1 MDKDEIIKV
10 VEITMG
16 AYQTMFE
23 NSIRAFSSQIAQF
36 EERNSKQHDEI
47 INHQKETNGRVKKLE
62 QETAVVRYIC
72 KNPKTAL
79 FLIIIFLAGIILITS
94 IIGIEKLFKL
104 I

>member
-36 EERNSKQHDEI
+36 EEKF
-47 INHQKETNGRVKKLE
+47 
-62 QETAVVRYIC
+62 
-72 KNPKTAL
+72 KT
-79 FLIIIFLAGIILITS
+79 TR
-94 IIGIEKLFKL
+94 
-104 I
+104 